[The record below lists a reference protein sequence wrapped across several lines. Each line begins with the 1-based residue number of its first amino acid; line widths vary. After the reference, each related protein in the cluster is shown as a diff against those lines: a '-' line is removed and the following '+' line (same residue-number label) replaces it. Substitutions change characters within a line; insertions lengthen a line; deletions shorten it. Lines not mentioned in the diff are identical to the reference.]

1 MTKDKQIIEKQD
13 EIIDY
18 LGSKLN
24 GLTGIDKDSLF
35 KANQLSRE
43 LAQLKAEAEKEVS
56 DEIIDLVDRYWK
68 FDEHQQHLSSWHDKQ
83 DCLAEMRRQIENH
96 YSKGEVYKR
105 IGGITE
111 AHRDNLIK
119 KG

>member
-1 MTKDKQIIEKQD
+1 MNKDKEIIAKMD

-35 KANQLSRE
+35 KANQLSME

-56 DEIIDLVDRYWK
+56 DK
-68 FDEHQQHLSSWHDKQ
+68 NKT
-83 DCLAEMRRQIENH
+83 END
-96 YSKGEVYKR
+96 G
-105 IGGITE
+105 
-111 AHRDNLIK
+111 N
-119 KG
+119 